1 MKILL
6 VVGARP
12 NFMKAA
18 PIIRAVDGH
27 NKNAFP
33 ACGNGCPVAE
43 TIEHIL
49 VHTGQHY
56 DELMS
61 GSFFSDLN
69 LPPPDIHLGV
79 GTGSPNIQTAEIMK
93 KFEAVL
99 EEKRP
104 DMVVVVGDV
113 TSTLACALVTS
124 KFSFNSAG
132 SRPLIAHV
140 EAGLRSFDRS
150 MPEEIN
156 RVVTDQLSDLL
167 FVTEPSGL
175 QNLRAEGIPAE
186 RIHFVGNT
194 MIDSLLAFKQRAEA
208 SPILETLGLRRTNG
222 NNGERGTVHSYAL
235 LTLHRPSNVDDRHSL
250 LSILSGLEELARDCP
265 VIFPIHPRTRRR
277 IEEFDLQGL
286 LSNTRAMGN
295 GAAQASGS
303 SGHEI
308 IPTQPMGYL
317 DFLCL
322 MMHASIVVTDSG
334 GIQEETTCLG
344 IPCVTVR
351 ENTERP
357 VTVEIGTN
365 VLAGTNKDSIKDAIR
380 SQIAKRVSGSVPE
393 KWDGQAA
400 VRIVDVLVRKHSQT
414 AVPEAP
420 APKHSIRQLMPMGTF
435 D

>member
-1 MKILL
+1 MRILT

-18 PIIRAVDGH
+18 PIISAVNRH
-27 NKNAFP
+27 NRQLPLTSPSIGLASE
-33 ACGNGCPVAE
+33 G
-43 TIEHIL
+43 IEHIL

-79 GTGSPNIQTAEIMK
+79 GPGSPVVQTAEIMT
-93 KFEAVL
+93 KFEPVL
-99 EEKRP
+99 WDKRP
-104 DMVVVVGDV
+104 DAVIVVGDV
-113 TSTLACALVTS
+113 TSTLACALVAS
-124 KFSFNSAG
+124 KVSFDSAG
-132 SRPLIAHV
+132 SRSLVAHV

-156 RVVTDQLSDLL
+156 RILTDQISDLL

-175 QNLRAEGIPAE
+175 QNLRAEGLPSD

-194 MIDSLLAFKQRAEA
+194 MIDSLLVFRQKAQSSA
-208 SPILETLGLRRTNG
+208 ILRELGLQACNVDNAG
-222 NNGERGTVHSYAL
+222 CHSTRPYAL
-235 LTLHRPSNVDDRHSL
+235 LTLHRPSNVDNREVFL
-250 LSILSGLEELARDCP
+250 NIIRALEELAAERP
-265 VIFPIHPRTRRR
+265 VVFPVHPRTKTRLQ
-277 IEEFDLQGL
+277 EFDLRDRLRMNRPAGD
-286 LSNTRAMGN
+286 SAVSVN
-295 GAAQASGS
+295 G
-303 SGHEI
+303 I
-308 IPTQPMGYL
+308 ILTQPMGYL

-322 MMHASIVVTDSG
+322 MMHASIVITDSG

-344 IPCVTVR
+344 VPCVTVR

-365 VLAGTNKDSIKDAIR
+365 ILAGTNTDGIRDAIR
-380 SQIAKRVSGSVPE
+380 QQTARKFNSSAPE

-400 VRIVDVLVRKHSQT
+400 ARIVDILVRVHC
-414 AVPEAP
+414 AGALPELVFGG
-420 APKHSIRQLMPMGTF
+420 SRVGQLISAGTF
-435 D
+435 H